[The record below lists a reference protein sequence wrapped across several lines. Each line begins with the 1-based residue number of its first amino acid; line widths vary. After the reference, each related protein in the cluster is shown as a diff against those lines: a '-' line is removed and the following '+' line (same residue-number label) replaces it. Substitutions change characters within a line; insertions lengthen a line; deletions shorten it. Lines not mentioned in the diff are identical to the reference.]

1 MAIDFKAV
9 SQDIYATRPIKTHN
23 GYIINLY
30 RDGALHLQVPFSTRK
45 VARVFMSRYDNW
57 DKLCARV
64 PERQPVQGE
73 LELVA

>member
-1 MAIDFKAV
+1 MDL
-9 SQDIYATRPIKTHN
+9 QDIYATRPIKIH
-23 GYIINLY
+23 GRYAVNLY
-30 RDGALHLQVPFSTRK
+30 RDKKLLVQIPFNTRK

-64 PERQPVQGE
+64 PARKPVQGE